1 MKAPGRRFTRR
12 LGLLALL
19 PLFGLVFWT
28 AATIASG
35 LPGLIV
41 VAVNVHGIG
50 LASYAGDS
58 LQRPAPLSIQVLQD
72 VQGDASASRAPAPT
86 ASSAPPAVAPSRAP
100 APTPLP
106 VPTLPIP
113 TPTPTPTSAPAT
125 IGGQVLDSQTLR
137 PIAAATV
144 AVSPGGNSAL
154 TDTNGNFTIDVNA
167 GSYTVTAS
175 APSYNK
181 ASQSVTVAL
190 GQKAT
195 IGFRLV
201 SMAAFGSL
209 TGRVIDSATRA
220 PIAGATVTLS
230 SGLIRTTDLSGN
242 FSFAIV
248 LNGTYTVSVSAV
260 GYLTQTKSV
269 TITPGHTTTV
279 LFVLTRGIQRL

>member
-1 MKAPGRRFTRR
+1 MKTARRR

-28 AATIASG
+28 AATIASS

-72 VQGDASASRAPAPT
+72 VQGDASGSRTPAPT
-86 ASSAPPAVAPSRAP
+86 ASSAATPVAPSHAP

-113 TPTPTPTSAPAT
+113 TPTPTPTSAAAA

-154 TDTNGNFTIDVNA
+154 TDVNGNFTIGVNA

-175 APSYNK
+175 APSYNQ
-181 ASQSVTVAL
+181 ASQSVTVAF
-190 GQKAT
+190 GQRAT

-201 SMAAFGSL
+201 SVAAYGTLVGTVTNSL
-209 TGRVIDSATRA
+209 SQE
-220 PIAGATVTLS
+220 PIVGATVTLS
-230 SGLIRTTDLSGN
+230 FLGMIRVTDTNGD
-242 FSFAIV
+242 FSYALV
-248 LNGTYTVSVSAV
+248 LNGTYTLTVSAT
-260 GYLTQTKSV
+260 GYVTQHRLV
-269 TITPGHTTTV
+269 TIKPGQTTTV
-279 LFVLTRGIQRL
+279 QIALAHT

>member
-1 MKAPGRRFTRR
+1 MNAPRRRLIRR
-12 LGLLALL
+12 LGALALL

-28 AATIASG
+28 AATIASS

-41 VAVNVHGIG
+41 VAVNVHGLG

-58 LQRPAPLSIQVLQD
+58 GQRPAPLSIQVLQD
-72 VQGDASASRAPAPT
+72 VQGDANGSRTSAPT
-86 ASSAPPAVAPSRAP
+86 AAP
-100 APTPLP
+100 APTPVAPSQAP
-106 VPTLPIP
+106 VPTPLPLPTPPIP
-113 TPTPTPTSAPAT
+113 TPPPTPTPAT

-154 TDTNGNFTIDVNA
+154 TDVNGNFSIGVNP
-167 GSYTVTAS
+167 GSYTVTGS

-181 ASQSVTVAL
+181 ASQSVTVAV

-201 SMAAFGSL
+201 SVAAFGSL
-209 TGRVIDSATRA
+209 TGKVIDNATQA

-230 SGLIRTTDLSGN
+230 DGLIRTTDLNGN

-248 LNGTYTVSVSAV
+248 SNGIYTLSVSAL
-260 GYLTQTKSV
+260 GYMTQTKSV
-269 TITPGHTTTV
+269 TITPGHTTTI
-279 LFVLTRGIQRL
+279 LFALTRPGQRL

>member
-1 MKAPGRRFTRR
+1 MNAPRRRLIRR
-12 LGLLALL
+12 LGALALL

-28 AATIASG
+28 AATIASS

-41 VAVNVHGIG
+41 VAVNVHGLG

-58 LQRPAPLSIQVLQD
+58 GQRPAPLSIQVLQD
-72 VQGDASASRAPAPT
+72 VQGDANGSRTAAPT
-86 ASSAPPAVAPSRAP
+86 AAP
-100 APTPLP
+100 APTPVAASHAPTPTPTPVPVP

-113 TPTPTPTSAPAT
+113 TPTPTPAPAT

-154 TDTNGNFTIDVNA
+154 TDVNGNFSIGVNA
-167 GSYTVTAS
+167 GSYTVTAG
-175 APSYNK
+175 APTYNK
-181 ASQSVTVAL
+181 ASQSVTVAV

-201 SMAAFGSL
+201 SVAAYGSL
-209 TGRVIDSATRA
+209 AGTVTNSISQN

-230 SGLIRTTDLSGN
+230 SLGMIRVTDANGD
-242 FSFAIV
+242 FSYQLV
-248 LNGTYTVSVSAV
+248 LNGTYTLTVSAT
-260 GYLTQTKSV
+260 GYVTQSRLV
-269 TITPGHTTTV
+269 TIKPGQTTSVQIALVHT
-279 LFVLTRGIQRL
+279 

>member
-1 MKAPGRRFTRR
+1 MNAPRRR
-12 LGLLALL
+12 LIRRLAALALL

-28 AATIASG
+28 AATIASS

-41 VAVNVHGIG
+41 VAVNVHGLG

-58 LQRPAPLSIQVLQD
+58 GQRPAPLSIQVLQD
-72 VQGDASASRAPAPT
+72 VQGDANGSRTGAPTAAPAPT
-86 ASSAPPAVAPSRAP
+86 PVAASHAPT
-100 APTPLP
+100 PTPLP

-113 TPTPTPTSAPAT
+113 TPTPTPTTAT

-154 TDTNGNFTIDVNA
+154 TDVNGNFSIGVSA
-167 GSYTVTAS
+167 GSYIATAS
-175 APSYNK
+175 APSYNS
-181 ASQSVTVAL
+181 ASQNVTVAA

-201 SMAAFGSL
+201 SVAAFGSL
-209 TGRVIDSATRA
+209 TGKVIDNATRR
-220 PIAGATVTLS
+220 PIAGATVALS
-230 SGLIRTTDLSGN
+230 DGMIRTTDLNGN

-248 LNGTYTVSVSAV
+248 LNGTYTLSVSAL
-260 GYLTQTKSV
+260 GYVTQTKSV
-269 TITPGHTTTV
+269 TITPGHTTTI
-279 LFVLTRGIQRL
+279 LFALTRPAQRL

>member
-1 MKAPGRRFTRR
+1 MKTARRR

-28 AATIASG
+28 AATIASS

-50 LASYAGDS
+50 LASYSGDS

-72 VQGDASASRAPAPT
+72 VQGDASASRTPAPT
-86 ASSAPPAVAPSRAP
+86 ASSAPTPVAPSHAP

-113 TPTPTPTSAPAT
+113 TPTPTPTSAPAA

-154 TDTNGNFTIDVNA
+154 TDVNGNFTIGVNA
-167 GSYTVTAS
+167 GTYTVTAN

-181 ASQSVTVAL
+181 ASQSVTVAF

-201 SMAAFGSL
+201 SVAAYGSL
-209 TGRVIDSATRA
+209 VGTVTNSLSQD

-230 SGLIRTTDLSGN
+230 FLGMIRVTDTNGD
-242 FSFAIV
+242 FSYALV
-248 LNGTYTVSVSAV
+248 LNGTYTLTVSAT
-260 GYLTQTKSV
+260 GYVTQRRLV
-269 TITPGHTTTV
+269 TIKPGQTNAVQIALAHT
-279 LFVLTRGIQRL
+279 

>member
-1 MKAPGRRFTRR
+1 MKAARRRLTRR

-28 AATIASG
+28 AATIASS

-72 VQGDASASRAPAPT
+72 VQGDASASRTPPLT
-86 ASSAPPAVAPSRAP
+86 ASSAPTPVAPSHAP

-113 TPTPTPTSAPAT
+113 TPTPTPTSAPAA

-144 AVSPGGNSAL
+144 AVSPGGNSVL
-154 TDTNGNFTIDVNA
+154 TDANGNFLIGVNA

-175 APSYNK
+175 APTYNK
-181 ASQSVTVAL
+181 ASQSVTVAF

-201 SMAAFGSL
+201 SVAAYGSL
-209 TGRVIDSATRA
+209 TGRVVDSATRA

-230 SGLIRTTDLSGN
+230 DGLIRTTDLSGN

-248 LNGTYTVSVSAV
+248 LNGTYTVTVSAL
-260 GYLTQTKSV
+260 GYVTQTKSV

-279 LFVLTRGIQRL
+279 LFLLTHPGQRL